1 MQSSSA
7 SRILCNRDN
16 LAREATIT
24 ASAQRASDD
33 IRLEAQARRGGGRM
47 ALSGPYL
54 GAEDGVIDVE
64 VLSGTGGELVA
75 SMPVVRGVGSGA
87 LTVESVDVTAVPDT
101 VTFALVDK
109 GTPPVPAQLEF
120 YGVTLAA
127 RTPGLVG
134 NALSVTV
141 TRNVVA
147 TPTSYATLEPISAGT
162 PQLEGAQWDW
172 AQPAA
177 VDAGIPPGALRVQ
190 FEGFPVVHR
199 AWKVWDQGRFVFRL
213 DPVPPYDIPA
223 NTRVLAV
230 SGDYTLTLSDGVQSE
245 VFAGVVTVYDF
256 LVAVDT
262 RSTLAEVRGVVARD
276 TAPGGMAVTEMP
288 LRTDAHHLPPSGG
301 QVVVHGVSPS
311 APTENL
317 VLEYLG
323 AAAPGRWRVSGSVSG
338 VLPQAATGT
347 LYAHG
352 PVSFTVQALASA
364 SLGARID
371 ARARFAPRSDG
382 EALPA
387 VCFKPVML
395 GVSAVDKTV
404 TFKWTRRPKSN
415 CRCDN
420 LPALRLPALCLG
432 LEPDGGGMML
442 EPEYQSRLQG
452 LYQWRAAF
460 AAANTSTGP
469 DAVAVVQDL
478 DMADQVVALFART
491 LAEVHGDTGARD
503 LWDAYRVTMQSELA
517 TLHGVAG
524 YLPAPEGAGDSTEL
538 TAWRA
543 IVAAAT
549 TIQGGAKGS
558 VYYNAANQRYYR
570 LELSQVEF
578 SPAVSVG
585 YPWEQPTAGL
595 VLPFGYYYE
604 TTTGVVPTEW
614 ESRTFEPF
622 ADAGWA
628 TSASHMLERAVP
640 LSASRGGQLR
650 VRLWYTDLGAP
661 PAGLTGSTDDGP
673 QHNLKVDSPEQLV
686 RRYSAQ
692 MDHVLTAAGIVPKS
706 DASNN
711 TVAGDGCWR
720 DPGHDFWWV
729 DESGEY
735 LPIFNNTPYVSAVV
749 RDGVPV
755 STREWGV
762 GVVTQCEHRL
772 REGDEITIRI
782 RGTGQSLQAGDR
794 IVIPVVA
801 AAAAAF
807 GGGDAGDDTQRWS
820 VRSAV
825 LGVLPDWLRSPG
837 DGAPHS
843 AGALTVRLA
852 DGALPWEVGDTIRV
866 ELEGGCLRWRRDGG
880 TWVEADIFGPA
891 LDLGDGLLLD
901 AAPGAAPSFAA
912 GDSWQFRALATHGVS
927 RLRQPR
933 VGRGFAW
940 LGDTVTL
947 DLDLGALHDVECVM
961 LGLHT
966 LPAGARVDV
975 WDPDD
980 PSWEVFLD
988 AREGPLLAMLPAGT
1002 RVRYLKVR
1010 VTHAGAGAAIGW
1022 LFVGRGWRPSVGAS
1036 ALTMQR
1042 QYGLARGQGL
1052 NPAALYR
1059 GRGTGGRW
1067 QWDIDRGAALL
1078 GANADELVDLVDYVA
1093 RNGLEPVCLV
1103 PDVRDPGRAALAILD
1118 ADELALSEL
1127 SEWQASGVAQAVVS
1141 VDLPFR
1147 AVLS

>member
-190 FEGFPVVHR
+190 FEGIPVVHR

-352 PVSFTVQALASA
+352 PVSFTVPQLDSA

-371 ARARFAPRSDG
+371 ARIRFVPRSDG
-382 EALPA
+382 QELPA
-387 VCFKPVML
+387 VCFKPLTL
-395 GVSAVDKTV
+395 GVGAVDKTV
-404 TFKWTRRPKSN
+404 TFKWTRRPKSD

-478 DMADQVVALFART
+478 DMADQVVALFAGT
-491 LAEVHGDTGARD
+491 LAEVYADDGARV
-503 LWDAYRVTMQSELA
+503 LWDAYRATMQAELSA
-517 TLHGVAG
+517 LHGVSG
-524 YLPAPEGAGDSTEL
+524 YMPAPEGAGDSPEVA
-538 TAWRA
+538 AWRE
-543 IVAAAT
+543 IVGAAT
-549 TIQGGAKGS
+549 TIQGGSTGS
-558 VYYNAANQRYYR
+558 IYFNAANGRYYR
-570 LELSQVEF
+570 LDQSVVSLVPASVSYPTGEPASGVILPLVYQYDAGVGFQVN
-578 SPAVSVG
+578 
-585 YPWEQPTAGL
+585 W
-595 VLPFGYYYE
+595 
-604 TTTGVVPTEW
+604 VPT
-614 ESRTFEPF
+614 TFAQFPN
-622 ADAGWA
+622 AGWPVG
-628 TSASHMLERAVP
+628 ASHVLTSTVP
-640 LSASRGGQLR
+640 LSRSRGGTLTIT
-650 VRLWYTDLGAP
+650 LAYTDLGRP
-661 PAGLTGSTDDGP
+661 PVGVAGAAGDGP
-673 QHNLKVDSPEQLV
+673 QQNLKVDSPEQLV

-692 MDHVLTAAGIVPKS
+692 MDHVLAVAGIVPKS

-711 TVAGDGCWR
+711 MAAGDGCWR

-807 GGGDAGDDTQRWS
+807 GGGDAGDDTQRWT

-825 LGVLPDWLRSPG
+825 LGALPDWLRSPG
-837 DGAPHS
+837 DSAPHTS
-843 AGALTVRLA
+843 GALTVRLG

-866 ELEGGCLRWRRDGG
+866 ALEGGRVRWRRDGG
-880 TWVEADIFGPA
+880 AWAEADIFGAA
-891 LDLGDGLLLD
+891 LDLGDGLRLS
-901 AAPGAAPSFAA
+901 AAPGAAPSFVT
-912 GDSWQFRALATHGVS
+912 GDRWQFRALATHGVS
-927 RLRQPR
+927 RLRRPR
-933 VGRGFAW
+933 VGSAFAW

-947 DLDLGALHDVECVM
+947 NVDLGALQSVECVM

-966 LPAGARVDV
+966 LPAGSQVSIGN
-975 WDPDD
+975 PDD
-980 PSWEVFLD
+980 PSWAVLLD
-988 AREGPLLAMLPAGT
+988 AQDGPLLAMLPAGV
-1002 RVRYLKVR
+1002 RLRYLEVQ
-1010 VTHAGAGAAIGW
+1010 VTHAGTGAGIGW
-1022 LFVGRGWRPSVGAS
+1022 LFVGRGWRPTVGAS
-1036 ALTMQR
+1036 ELTMQR

-1067 QWDIDRGAALL
+1067 RWDIDRGGALL

-1093 RNGLEPVCLV
+1093 RNGLEPVALV
-1103 PDVRDPGRAALAILD
+1103 PDVRDPGRATMAILD
-1118 ADELALSEL
+1118 ADELALSEV
-1127 SEWQASGVAQAVVS
+1127 SEWQASGVAPTLVS